1 MQKGIALACRD
12 SKEQSFEEYELPAV
26 EAVLA
31 GTLALMTG
39 IAEAGRPAQRR
50 PMIDKVIGNL
60 ALLAGHPQ
68 LSMEFRCAVG
78 KLRRHWEHLSAHGGD
93 ASASALRHPA
103 PGVLQ

>member
-1 MQKGIALACRD
+1 MQKGIALACTD
-12 SKEQSFEEYELPAV
+12 TEEISDEYELPAV

-39 IAEAGRPAQRR
+39 IAQTGRLAQRG

-60 ALLAGHPQ
+60 VLLAGHPQ

-78 KLRRHWEHLSAHGGD
+78 GLRRHWERLSQHGPDPSAH
-93 ASASALRHPA
+93 ALRHPA

>member
-1 MQKGIALACRD
+1 MQKGIALACPD
-12 SKEQSFEEYELPAV
+12 SKEESSDEYELPAV

-39 IAEAGRPAQRR
+39 FAEADRPAQRGR
-50 PMIDKVIGNL
+50 MMDKVIGNL
-60 ALLAGHPQ
+60 ELLAGHPQ

-78 KLRRHWEHLSAHGGD
+78 RLRRHWEHLSQHDGD
-93 ASASALRHPA
+93 AGALAVRHPA